1 MDIRFELSDLNKAV
15 ETLKRGGIILYPT
28 DTVWGIGCDATNPD
42 AVKKVYDIKHR
53 SDSKALITLVPN
65 EAWIERYVKEVPEIA
80 WELIEAAVDPITII
94 YDEGKNLAANL
105 FASDGSIGIR
115 VTRDRF
121 CQALCN
127 ALKKPI
133 VSTSANISGSTTPSL
148 YSEISGNIINAVDY
162 VVKWRRA
169 DSSPHKPSGVIKIS
183 KGGVFKILR

>member
-80 WELIEAAVDPITII
+80 WELIEAAVDPLTII

-105 FASDGSIGIR
+105 LASDGSIGIR

-148 YSEISGNIINAVDY
+148 YSEISGDIINAVDY
-162 VVKWRRA
+162 VVQWRRTN
-169 DSSPHKPSGVIKIS
+169 SSPHKPSGVIKIS